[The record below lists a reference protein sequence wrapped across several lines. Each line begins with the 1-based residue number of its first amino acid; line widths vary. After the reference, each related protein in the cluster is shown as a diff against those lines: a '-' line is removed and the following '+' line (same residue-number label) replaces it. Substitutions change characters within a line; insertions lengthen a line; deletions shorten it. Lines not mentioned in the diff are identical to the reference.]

1 MPPFLCHPSR
11 YKDIRARKSKLL
23 RKEAAL
29 TNTYMRASNGK
40 ISNNRSFNFILFL
53 KMVKTARHNARII
66 IKIIWSL

>member
-29 TNTYMRASNGK
+29 TNTYKRASNGK
-40 ISNNRSFNFILFL
+40 ISNNRSFNFYTVF
-53 KMVKTARHNARII
+53 KK
-66 IKIIWSL
+66 W